1 MLVRL
6 WKKTFEYLNFRKQA
20 LALSDLHFYD
30 TYVPVVSDVTF
41 HIPYEEAVDMN
52 VQAMCPLGEN

>member
-1 MLVRL
+1 M
-6 WKKTFEYLNFRKQA
+6 FEYLNFRKPA

-41 HIPYEEAVDMN
+41 HIPYEDAVDMS
-52 VQAMCPLGEN
+52 VLAMRPLGEN